1 MKIYIV
7 VGLSLLLACCTS
19 TDKSEIHQGKRDK
32 VVNVKGRLKEII
44 GDDVILSGR
53 SRSYPVNDYLLFE
66 DPKSPDTIYHIFNKH
81 TFQHIKSLGVRGQGP
96 NEITNPSRM
105 AVDEKSN
112 NFLIPDLG
120 KRKIVRY
127 QIDSAINVSNYLPEL
142 GATMGNMQFPDRFVY
157 FSDTLCLARVITK
170 PSNPREYFKHSIAF
184 WNMVTGNLSF
194 LPYSHPEIERKRVV
208 FGASMEDNVI
218 VEAYR
223 HHDLI
228 TIHDFKGNFKCNIYG
243 SHWDNAT
250 KNDMIYFTNVMIDRG
265 KIFISYAGGRNW
277 MDEQWATK
285 IMVFDTDGNYIS
297 TLDVGY
303 KIIHC
308 SLDKD
313 NQRIIFTLD
322 GDMLFAYLDLKD
334 LV

>member
-1 MKIYIV
+1 MKGYLT
-7 VGLSLLLACCTS
+7 VGLSLLFVCCNS
-19 TDKSEIHQGKRDK
+19 TDNSEIYQDKRDNII
-32 VVNVKGRLKEII
+32 NVKGRLKEII

-53 SRSYPVNDYLLFE
+53 SRSYPINDYLLFE

-96 NEITNPSRM
+96 NEITNPSQM
-105 AVDEKSN
+105 AIDEN
-112 NFLIPDLG
+112 NNSFLIPDLG
-120 KRKIVRY
+120 KRKIFRY
-127 QIDSAINVSNYLPEL
+127 SIDSVINGSNYLPEI
-142 GATMGNMQFPDRFVY
+142 GATMGKIQFPDRIIY

-184 WNMVTGNLSF
+184 WNMETGNLSF
-194 LPYSHPEIERKRVV
+194 LPYSHPEIKRKRVV
-208 FGASMEDNVI
+208 FNASVEDNVI
-218 VEAYR
+218 VEAYN

-228 TIHDFKGNFKCNIYG
+228 TIHDIKGNFRYNIYG

-250 KNDMIYFTNVMIDRG
+250 KNDMIYFTNVMIGYGR
-265 KIFISYAGGRNW
+265 IFIAYAGGRNW
-277 MDEQWATK
+277 TDEERATK
-285 IMVFDTDGNYIS
+285 IMVFDTVGNYIS

-308 SLDKD
+308 SLDKE

-334 LV
+334 LI